1 MVITLEILDT
11 IIVIL
16 MCLTIHR
23 VDAALRELLSK
34 LLDLVQT
41 NKNLISKIF
50 DEIKGMKKNINDFNR
65 KLDELE
71 GRK

>member
-1 MVITLEILDT
+1 MIITLEILDT

-23 VDAALRELLSK
+23 VDATLRELLSK
-34 LLDLVQT
+34 LLDLVQM
-41 NKNLISKIF
+41 NKKRINKIF